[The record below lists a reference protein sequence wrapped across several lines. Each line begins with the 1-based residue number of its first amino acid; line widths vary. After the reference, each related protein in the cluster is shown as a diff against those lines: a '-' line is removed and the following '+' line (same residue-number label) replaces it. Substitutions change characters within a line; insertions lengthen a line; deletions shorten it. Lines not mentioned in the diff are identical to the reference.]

1 MIGYLEK
8 ALNVR
13 RNEFVPAFLLFAYL
27 FLAIATYITGRSAG
41 VALYVHAFPDHVPH
55 AIMGTSVLIG
65 IFVSIYIRCSH
76 RLRLEPLILGTL
88 LFLALS
94 FVGFWWLTGLNNK
107 WVYPPIY
114 AWVYTVGVMGPTM
127 GWTLANYVLTT
138 REARRIFGFIGA
150 GAILGGIFAG
160 FFTAAATRFV
170 HPETLLLAMAV
181 FLGICALVVKLLFRL
196 TRERLAGLELAPAA
210 GEGAPKNFFQSLA
223 LIFSSRYLTLIT
235 ALIAIGSLTTTIIGD
250 YQFPVIARATFG
262 ADKAAL
268 TAFFGKF
275 YGYLGT
281 ASFLLQLI
289 LTGRLLRTFG
299 IRVTL
304 FVMPVVL
311 IGGSVGVL
319 LAPML
324 LTVSILRGSHN
335 LLRYSL
341 DKSSTELLYLP
352 VPPDIKNQI
361 KSFIDTFIWRAAD
374 GVAGVIVWIFTSF
387 FKFSPGR
394 ISLVNLAVLGVWIS
408 IAYGVRREYLN
419 VLRRAIE
426 RRTLD
431 PNRTATATLD
441 ATTAGVMALAL
452 ERGDEHQLL
461 YGLSLFE
468 LSGEPGRHPMLRNL
482 LDHPSA
488 AVRQRVLRL
497 LGDAGD
503 REILPQV
510 EKMLG
515 DQSPEVRTEVMHYLV
530 VHAGRDPL
538 SLLGAHTDL
547 PDYSLQG
554 SVVAYL
560 ARTGRPENFDAA
572 QLILNDMLTRTGPDG
587 PRARAEAARVLG
599 MIPPPSPFH
608 YELVKLLRDEDP
620 EVVEKALLSAGNAG
634 GREFLP
640 LVVEKLGRLRL
651 AGAARAA
658 LVQYGERAVGTLQ
671 DYLNDK
677 ATPLLIRKQIPG
689 VLARI
694 PTAQSSAVLANSLIQ
709 SDPGLRFDVLKAL
722 NKLRRREPA
731 LVPPSPEFEDI
742 LQAELMGYYR
752 SFQILAAVDP
762 RASTSLRI
770 PASEGLLTRA
780 LRERMDHEL
789 ERIFRLL
796 ALLYPPRD
804 IHNAFVG
811 LTSTR
816 AQLQANALEVLEHL
830 LRPEL
835 YRLLAYVLDT
845 EITLQQKLS
854 FAQQLCRITVGSKA
868 EALRILLHSE
878 DRWLRV
884 CALHAVGDWRLAEL
898 GADLRQMARDT
909 DPLLE
914 ETWKWANARLATTAT
929 A

>member
-1 MIGYLEK
+1 MIRYLEK
-8 ALNVR
+8 ALNLR
-13 RNEFVPAFLLFAYL
+13 REEVLPATLLFAYL
-27 FLAIATYITGRSAG
+27 FLVLSAYISSRAAAKGLFVSTFRD
-41 VALYVHAFPDHVPH
+41 YVPH
-55 AIMGTSVLIG
+55 AIIGTSLFIG
-65 IFVSIYIRCSH
+65 AFVSVYIRLSH
-76 RLRLEPLILGTL
+76 RLKLESLIISTL
-88 LFLALS
+88 LFFCATFAALLWMTS
-94 FVGFWWLTGLNNK
+94 VFGK
-107 WVYPPIY
+107 WVYPAVY
-114 AWVYTVGVMGPTM
+114 VFVYTVGVMGPTM

-138 REARRIFGFIGA
+138 REARRIFGFLGA
-150 GAILGGIFAG
+150 GAILGGILGG
-160 FFTAAATRFV
+160 FLVPLVTRSW
-170 HPETLLLAMAV
+170 PAEMLLLAPPI
-181 FLGICALVVKLLFRL
+181 FLGTCALLVKLLFQQ
-196 TRERLAGLELAPAA
+196 TRQRLAGLQQAPVAGAA
-210 GEGAPKNFFQSLA
+210 APKSFFQSLA
-223 LIFSSRYLTLIT
+223 FILSSRYLTLIT
-235 ALIAIGSLTTTIIGD
+235 AIIAVGSTTTTIIDWQFQIIASD
-250 YQFPVIARATFG
+250 YYPG
-262 ADKAAL
+262 NKEAL
-268 TAFFGKF
+268 AGFFGSF
-275 YGYLGT
+275 EGYMGV
-281 ASFLLQLI
+281 AAFLLQLI
-289 LTGRLLRTFG
+289 LTGRLLRSFG
-299 IRVTL
+299 LRVTL
-304 FVMPVVL
+304 FVLPVAFVA
-311 IGGSVGVL
+311 GSVGVL
-319 LAPML
+319 LIPTL
-324 LTVSILRGSHN
+324 LAVSVLKGSQG

-341 DKSSTELLYLP
+341 DKSSAELLFLP
-352 VPPDIKNQI
+352 VAPDIKAQV

-374 GVAGVIVWIFTSF
+374 GVAGIVLWIFATKLSF
-387 FKFSPGR
+387 GPSR
-394 ISLVNLAVLGVWIS
+394 ISLVNFVFLGGWIA
-408 IAYGVRREYLN
+408 IAWGVRREYLN

-431 PNRTATATLD
+431 PERTATGTLD
-441 ATTAGVMALAL
+441 ATTTGVMALAL
-452 ERGDEHQLL
+452 ERGDEQQVL

-468 LSGEPGRHPMLRNL
+468 LSGQPGRHPMLPSL
-482 LDHPSA
+482 LNHPSS

-538 SLLGAHTDL
+538 SLLSADTDL

-560 ARTGRPENFDAA
+560 ARTGQPENFDAA
-572 QLILNDMLTRTGPDG
+572 QLILQDMLTRTGLEG

-599 MIPPPSPFH
+599 MIPPPSQLH
-608 YELVKLLRDEDP
+608 YELVKLLREEDL
-620 EVVEKALLSAGNAG
+620 EVVEQALLSAGNIG

-640 LVVEKLGRLRL
+640 LVVEKLGHRGL
-651 AGAARAA
+651 AMVARTA
-658 LVQYGERAVGTLQ
+658 LAQYGERAVGTLQ
-671 DYLNDK
+671 DYLND
-677 ATPLLIRKQIPG
+677 AETPLAVRKQIPG

-762 RASTSLRI
+762 RASTSLRT
-770 PASEGLLTRA
+770 PASEGVLTRA

-884 CALHAVGDWRLAEL
+884 CALHAVGDWKLAEL
-898 GADLRQMARDT
+898 GADLRQMTRDS